1 MLAWSVGSKRWIIN
15 QAGLLGPTVMRM
27 RARVNNNGYVNKMQW
42 HTIYL
47 PNDTSVY
54 NNAQP
59 LLWLQHTINFN
70 LWLRQ
75 AAHFWLWN
83 SAQVLSLAQVQRQY
97 SVQVPSISIQYFFS
111 VSVSVL
117 VAPSIQYQYSTVQ
130 YVLFSSGKLG
140 GVGCTMRLAK
150 SACKAQNVSALGVY
164 CSTDGG
170 LHLAVRYN
178 WSTSNT
184 CCHFS
189 VRQAMSKEP
198 GGLMPQSTLLN

>member
-1 MLAWSVGSKRWIIN
+1 MSKLGVNTTSCIHAGGTHWRRVTRVCLCAGTIMLAWSVGSKRWIIN
-15 QAGLLGPTVMRM
+15 QAELLGPTVRM

-47 PNDTSVY
+47 HNDTSVY

-83 SAQVLSLAQVQRQY
+83 SAQVLNLAPVQRQY

-111 VSVSVL
+111 SISISIGGAQYPVSV
-117 VAPSIQYQYSTVQ
+117 QYSTLYTFQ
-130 YVLFSSGKLG
+130 F
-140 GVGCTMRLAK
+140 
-150 SACKAQNVSALGVY
+150 
-164 CSTDGG
+164 
-170 LHLAVRYN
+170 
-178 WSTSNT
+178 
-184 CCHFS
+184 
-189 VRQAMSKEP
+189 RQARAE
-198 GGLMPQSTLLN
+198 